1 MDHLPQQ
8 FIRAFRTLI
17 PDGKQAGEISRPA
30 GFPGFEIGFPAP
42 QSGQFLG
49 IIQRLFAFAECLFGL
64 FLLGDVDHYAR
75 PSGHFAIFAYRPGF
89 GMEPSDIALFRNSP
103 ELDIIVLNLVRVPEV
118 FHQPGPVVGINQAQ
132 EVLADHLRDGVTRH
146 FLEHRAHVG
155 DGAEIIDFVNDVV
168 YGFNQVPVHFFT
180 SVELLLNLQPFL
192 PNAQG
197 ADPISQ
203 VGGQSFKQQ
212 YFVVSKHMGLVA
224 INLDSPENHIVFV
237 LERQGNTRII
247 AISHGQVPPDLDT
260 RIAGDIL
267 YAHRFAGPDGHSGRS
282 VTINRLIGP

>member
-1 MDHLPQQ
+1 
-8 FIRAFRTLI
+8 
-17 PDGKQAGEISRPA
+17 
-30 GFPGFEIGFPAP
+30 
-42 QSGQFLG
+42 
-49 IIQRLFAFAECLFGL
+49 
-64 FLLGDVDHYAR
+64 
-75 PSGHFAIFAYRPGF
+75 
-89 GMEPSDIALFRNSP
+89 MEPSDIALFGNSP
-103 ELDIIVLNLVRVPEV
+103 ELDIIVLNLLRVPEV

-132 EVLADHLRDGVTRH
+132 EILADHLMDGIARH
-146 FLEHRAHVG
+146 FLEHGAHVG
-155 DGAEIIDFVNDVV
+155 DGAVIIDFVNDVV
-168 YGFNQVPVHFFT
+168 YGFDQVPVHFLAAMKLF
-180 SVELLLNLQPFL
+180 LHPQPFL
-192 PNAQG
+192 ANPQG

-203 VGGQSFKQQ
+203 VGSQPFEQHH
-212 YFVVSKHMGLVA
+212 FIVCKHMGLVA